1 MAERVTL
8 SVEDDLMKE
17 LRKRAQEKGRS
28 LQEVIHEV
36 LQTAV
41 CPPKHN
47 FTPKPFVVRARAL
60 HAHPGLDFDDIEGLL
75 EQVEGPLHR

>member
-17 LRKRAQEKGRS
+17 LRKRAQERGRP

-41 CPPKHN
+41 CPPKHS

-60 HAHPGLDFDDIEGLL
+60 YARPGIDLDDIESLM